1 MKRKPDP
8 LLRLQP
14 WKVTMVF
21 DPIERILHRI
31 EADGVVDSVQGRPVF
46 YEDGKGGWYEVC
58 EALRGVIQFHQLAE
72 SRHGLPVDVQA
83 LIRFANKLDSGAPVF
98 ESDLQAVRACIGN
111 CKAQAMYLR
120 VSQATD
126 IVNTI
131 RISAEIEKTR
141 RAA

>member
-31 EADGVVDSVQGRPVF
+31 EADGVVDSIQGRPVF
-46 YEDGKGGWYEVC
+46 HEDGRGGWHEVC
-58 EALRGVIQFHQLAE
+58 EAMRGIIQFHQLAE

-83 LIRFANKLDSGAPVF
+83 LIRFANKLDAGAPVF
-98 ESDLQAVRACIGN
+98 DSDIRAVRACIAN
-111 CKAQAMYLR
+111 CKAQAMRMR

-131 RISAEIEKTR
+131 RIGAEFDRIK
-141 RAA
+141 AAA